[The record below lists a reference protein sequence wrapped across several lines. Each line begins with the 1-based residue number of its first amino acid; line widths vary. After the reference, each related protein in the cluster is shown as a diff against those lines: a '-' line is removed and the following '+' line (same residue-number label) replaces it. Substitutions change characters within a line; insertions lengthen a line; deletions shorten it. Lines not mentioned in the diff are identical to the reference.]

1 MVNYGKE
8 QIFTMSCVKRV
19 IEFANTIMFFSQLG
33 PEVLNNGHALQ
44 EMIEIAGSEEKFFKV
59 SSYAALKN
67 ILSSLQIPL
76 LRAAGKPEHL

>member
-8 QIFTMSCVKRV
+8 QIFTVLCVKRV
-19 IEFANTIMFFSQLG
+19 IVLTNTIMFYFQLG
-33 PEVLNNGHALQ
+33 PEVLNNEQALQ